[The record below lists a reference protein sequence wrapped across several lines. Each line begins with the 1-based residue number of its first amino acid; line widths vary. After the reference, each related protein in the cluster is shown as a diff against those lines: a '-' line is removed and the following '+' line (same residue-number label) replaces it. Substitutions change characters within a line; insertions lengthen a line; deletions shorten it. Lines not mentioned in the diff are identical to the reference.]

1 MYCFICL
8 HSKNFLR
15 SLKGGG
21 QMLDNNH
28 QQDLATQ
35 IENYHRSGEFD
46 KALEIS
52 ERALKSNPVDLKAC
66 SSRWELI
73 GEMFPEEGANERV
86 RPEIES
92 VLRAQPENPEVLW
105 TAYWG
110 YMHLPGHAKNVP
122 DNLFKKMLQYPRTK
136 IYQAAL
142 LGLAERS
149 QEASQKWHY
158 YQRII
163 DECTASDFPSSSW
176 YFGAHED
183 ILWLAEEDR
192 SLASDGFLDELIDR
206 LLKAHLSYCQ
216 EIQQWLGWAYT
227 KAAKWRLKF
236 NIRLDKALEILDRA
250 EIRLGEEE
258 EQEWLVRFVESVSV
272 EEAHKDIARLRGEI
286 HLRQERWRESYEEL
300 VANAPDLLE
309 SLWARFK
316 EDTIHY
322 LWMLGRSAEG
332 IEEWEKA
339 KRYYADAHFV
349 PTPHAEARAG
359 LERVYHQIGQRK
371 TADTFEAFL
380 KDTEAK
386 YRIRESTDREKIQ
399 QRLIT
404 NRFNKKATDFR
415 LETLEGETHTLSAMR
430 GKVVLLDVGASW
442 CGPCHMAIPEVKIVY
457 ERFREIDDVII
468 WGINSGE
475 APHQVREFLDTHQP
489 PWPMLLDPHRE
500 VGKAYQ
506 IKAIP
511 FFILIDKAGN
521 WQYSFE
527 GSHLIDG
534 QPLIWMIE
542 ALLAD

>member
-1 MYCFICL
+1 
-8 HSKNFLR
+8 
-15 SLKGGG
+15 
-21 QMLDNNH
+21 MLDNNH

-73 GEMFPEEGANERV
+73 GEMFPEEEANERV

-122 DNLFKKMLQYPRTK
+122 MGLLDKILRYPGTT

-149 QEASQKWHY
+149 GDARQQWHY
-158 YQRII
+158 YQRVI
-163 DECTASDFPSSSW
+163 DECTPSDVRESSW
-176 YFGAHED
+176 YCGAHED
-183 ILWLAEEDR
+183 MLRLAEEDH

-206 LLKAHLSYCQ
+206 LLKAHLAYCQ
-216 EIQQWLGWAYT
+216 NTQQWFGWAYT
-227 KAAKWRLKF
+227 TAVKWRLKF
-236 NIRLDKALEILDRA
+236 NIRLDKALRTLERA
-250 EIRLGEEE
+250 EIRLEEEE
-258 EQEWLVRFVESVSV
+258 EQEWLVRLDESV

-286 HLRQERWRESYEEL
+286 YFQQERWRESHDEL
-300 VANAPDLLE
+300 VANAPDFLE
-309 SLWARFK
+309 SLWARFN
-316 EDTIHY
+316 ESALNY
-322 LWMLGRSAEG
+322 LYMLGRSAGG

-339 KRYYADAHFV
+339 KRYYADAYFA

-359 LERVYHQIGQRK
+359 LERVYHQIEHRE
-371 TADTFEAFL
+371 TANTFEAFL
-380 KDTEAK
+380 KDIEVE

-404 NRFNKKATDFR
+404 NKFNKKATDFR
-415 LETLEGETHTLSAMR
+415 LETLEGETYTLSAMR

-442 CGPCHMAIPEVKIVY
+442 CGPCIAVMPEVKIVC
-457 ERFREIDDVII
+457 ERFRKSDDVVV
-468 WGINSGE
+468 WGVNSGE
-475 APHQVREFLDTHQP
+475 APHQVRKFLDEHQP

-506 IKAIP
+506 IEAIP